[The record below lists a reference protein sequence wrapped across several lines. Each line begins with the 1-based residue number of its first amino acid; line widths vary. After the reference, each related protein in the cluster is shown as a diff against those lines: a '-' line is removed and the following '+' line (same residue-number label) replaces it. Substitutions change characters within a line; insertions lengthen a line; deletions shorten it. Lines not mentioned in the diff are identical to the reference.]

1 MNSRLFADYARRR
14 VWVLASLG
22 TITAAGWFLAVTWSP
37 ALVRSAMATSIL
49 VASMFGLFSAK
60 DLAPM
65 EVQVLPI
72 CRREIARTIWFVSPL
87 LPVGIMTT
95 GKVLGWGL
103 GLLSRPV
110 QAGPETIWLSAAM
123 DCMSAG
129 TVLTSIALVQRISL
143 SIKSPRLQMALSLGI
158 TLPALTLPYV
168 PFVLRSQM
176 PLTWHEMSWLTSV
189 LLAVGAVC
197 TAQAYLVPAPLLS
210 ANRHAIAAAMAS
222 QRRSG
227 FWLRL
232 DHLTGLR
239 RLAFQVWR
247 SAAISQA
254 LTPIFIAGL
263 VYASSAVFDSSDN
276 PWSGG
281 WLAALRDFGFLPFE
295 ADWTH
300 SKILMVFMLGSF
312 AFRLEPGA
320 TGTGVLT
327 SMRHLRTLPLSTRQ
341 LNLLLF
347 GLSAMVWANGWLV
360 LAGFH
365 WLLSPEPIASLRLV
379 ELLALFGL
387 DCLHKAA
394 QLRRRTAG
402 VVSIPFFIALS
413 VVLMVATR
421 LGFPTQPALIVL
433 GLVSIA
439 VAWFINQRTLTRHRK
454 IYTPQKYRSFGV
466 EIPGQS

>member
-1 MNSRLFADYARRR
+1 M
-14 VWVLASLG
+14 
-22 TITAAGWFLAVTWSP
+22 AA
-37 ALVRSAMATSIL
+37 SIL
-49 VASMFGLFSAK
+49 VASMSGLFSAK
-60 DLAPM
+60 DVAPM

-72 CRREIARTIWFVSPL
+72 SRREITRTIWFVSTL
-87 LPVGIMTT
+87 LPAGIMTT
-95 GKVLGWGL
+95 GKVLGWAF
-103 GLLSRPV
+103 GLLARPV
-110 QAGPETIWLSAAM
+110 HAGPETIWLSATM
-123 DCMSAG
+123 DFMSAG
-129 TVLTSIALVQRISL
+129 TVLSSIGLVQRISS
-143 SIKSPRLQMALSLGI
+143 SIKSPRLQSVLAIGI
-158 TLPALTLPYV
+158 MLPALTLPYL
-168 PFVLRSQM
+168 PFVFRSQL
-176 PLTWHEMSWLTSV
+176 PLKWHEVSLLVAV
-189 LLAVGAVC
+189 LIAVGAAC
-197 TAQAYLVPAPLLS
+197 TARAYFVRPPFLLA
-210 ANRHAIAAAMAS
+210 ANRHAIAGAMAS
-222 QRRSG
+222 HRGSG

-232 DHLTGLR
+232 EHLTGLR

-247 SAAISQA
+247 SAAISQV

-263 VYASSAVFDSSDN
+263 VYASSTVFGSSDN

-295 ADWTH
+295 ADWTP
-300 SKILMVFMLGSF
+300 SKILMVFMLGSL

-341 LNLLLF
+341 LNMLLF
-347 GLSAMVWANGWLV
+347 GLSAMVWVNGWLV

-387 DCLHKAA
+387 DCLHKAG

-413 VVLMVATR
+413 VVLMATTR
-421 LGFPTQPALIVL
+421 LGFPTEPALVVL
-433 GLVSIA
+433 GLLSIA
-439 VAWFINQRTLTRHRK
+439 AAWFFNQRTLTRHRK
-454 IYTPQKYRSFGV
+454 IYTPQKYRPFGM